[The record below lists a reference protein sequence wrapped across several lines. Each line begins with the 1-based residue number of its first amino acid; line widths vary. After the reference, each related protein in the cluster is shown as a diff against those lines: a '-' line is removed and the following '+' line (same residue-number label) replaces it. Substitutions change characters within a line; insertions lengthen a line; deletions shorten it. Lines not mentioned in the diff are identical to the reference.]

1 MNPLAALKI
10 KNVLMSL
17 NENHPKVLPFFK
29 AAANVIDEGSVI
41 EMTVTTSQ
49 GQRIVSNIRLTA
61 DDIEKFAEL
70 KGMI

>member
-10 KNVLMSL
+10 KNVLMAL
-17 NENHPKVLPFFK
+17 NKNHPKVLPFFK
-29 AAANVIDEGSVI
+29 AAANVVDEGSVI

-70 KGMI
+70 KGII